1 MAANRPN
8 FFNQIVEM
16 WSRLQWRQ
24 RLAIIA
30 FSLLGVVMIGSVV
43 YFMNRVEY
51 EALYRD
57 LNPEDAQAIAAKLK
71 EQKANYIVEGTS
83 ILVAAP
89 KTEIDKL
96 RLEISG
102 SGLARSGR
110 VGYEIFDKNQFGMTD
125 FTEQINLQRAL
136 EGELARTIS
145 SLNEISQAR
154 VHIVLPKDSYFEESK
169 ESAKASVVLN
179 LKRGEELSKSSISG
193 IKGLVA
199 GAVPGLHTYNVS
211 IVDEQGRMLAQ
222 SMETGD
228 AVRADMESGVREQLE
243 KEMAGKVVSILEPL
257 VGKQKIHA
265 NASIDIDFNSSE
277 QTEETFNPNPSLIVS
292 QQKSEERAGG
302 SNGNSGIPG
311 PQSNMGVAS
320 SQASTSSGDRLRQ
333 SETVNYEMNKLVRHT
348 IQPKGMV
355 RRLSVAVI
363 LDNKTVY
370 TKSKN
375 GQVIPQ
381 SVSRSEKELESY
393 RELVLA
399 AIGYNEQRGDVVTLE
414 NVAFFSDARPE
425 EAVPAKPWYLNISK
439 QPNFIPIVKYGLILL
454 MFFFAYLIFIKPIRS
469 RVFSAISSSLPIQSH
484 SETAQLAEG
493 MGQAKALPNA
503 TAYREEIAAPASAAT
518 PGLPAAEPVMMEDVI
533 SLDTATDEQ
542 IERELMREANSVDKG
557 NRKYAAIKKKL
568 TDKAKKDPEVVSQL
582 IRSLLRERA

>member
-1 MAANRPN
+1 MPANRPN
-8 FFNQIVEM
+8 FVNQILEM
-16 WSRLQWRQ
+16 WSHLQWRQ
-24 RLAIIA
+24 RVAIIG
-30 FSLLGVVMIGSVV
+30 FSLLGFVMIGSVV

-179 LKRGEELSKSSISG
+179 LKKGEELSKSSISG

-211 IVDEQGRMLAQ
+211 IVDEQGQVLAQ
-222 SMETGD
+222 SMETGE

-243 KEMAGKVVSILEPL
+243 KEMAGKVISILEPL
-257 VGKQKIHA
+257 VGKQKVHA

-277 QTEETFNPNPSLIVS
+277 QTEETFNPNPSVILS
-292 QQKSEERAGG
+292 QQKSEERAG
-302 SNGNSGIPG
+302 NAAGNAGIPG
-311 PQSNMGVAS
+311 TQSNMGLS
-320 SQASTSSGDRLRQ
+320 SPQASTSGGERVRQ
-333 SETVNYEMNKLVRHT
+333 SEIVNYEVNKLVRHT

-363 LDNKTVY
+363 LDNITAY
-370 TKSKN
+370 TKSKD
-375 GQVIPQ
+375 GQVIQRSIP
-381 SVSRSEKELESY
+381 RSEKELESY

-399 AIGYNEQRGDVVTLE
+399 AIGYSEQRGDVVTLE
-414 NVAFFSDARPE
+414 NVAFFSDTRPE
-425 EAVPAKPWYLNISK
+425 EATPAKPWYINIQK
-439 QPNFIPIVKYGLILL
+439 QGNLTILMKYGAILIL
-454 MFFFAYLIFIKPIRS
+454 FFFAYLIFVRPIRN
-469 RVFSAISSSLPIQSH
+469 RVFHAISASLPVPGR
-484 SETAQLAEG
+484 SEPAQLSEG
-493 MGQAKALPNA
+493 NGPAKSLPRA
-503 TAYREEIAAPASAAT
+503 AYQEEIAATASAAT
-518 PGLPAAEPVMMEDVI
+518 PSLHAGEPVMMEDII

-542 IERELMREANSVDKG
+542 IERELMKEANSVDKG

-568 TDKAKKDPEVVSQL
+568 TDKARKDPEIVSQL